1 MAIDRPRAT
10 QHLKAF
16 DFAMLFVEEL
26 GWDRPSSRQPEIIS
40 AGGQDYRLSPVA
52 DKRGVRIFHCPE
64 IPDRALR
71 QYIEREIT
79 KRAFEHLIIF
89 TDEEKTRQIWQWVAR
104 EKGKPAAFR
113 EHFWLANSAPDP
125 LIQKLDHIA
134 FTLNDEEGLTLSGT
148 TLRMR
153 DAFDREKITKRFYE
167 DFKKQ
172 HDRFLGFID
181 GLANVSDRQWYASLM
196 LNRLMFVYFIQK
208 KRFLNGDI
216 DYLKTKLAEVRA
228 EKGDDQFH
236 TFYRAFLLKLFHGG
250 LATPANARDADT
262 ARLLGNIPYLNGG
275 LFEPHALEADDNDI
289 QIADA
294 AFEGVFNFFDQYEWT
309 LDTRPIEQADG
320 KEINPD
326 VLGHIFEKY
335 INQKQMG
342 AYYTKE
348 DITDYITKNTVIP
361 WLFQNAIAH
370 DKVAFEPGS
379 AVWRM
384 LSENPDAY
392 IYPAVKKGADQPLPD
407 NIAAGIDDV
416 AQRSDWNK
424 TAPASLGLPTETWR
438 ELVAR
443 RERYANLKAK
453 AASGEISSI
462 EDFITLNLDIR
473 QFARDAIQ
481 YAESPDL
488 VRAFWKGISAIKVLD
503 PACGSGA
510 FLFAA
515 LNILYDL
522 YDACLERMEQFVES
536 APDSSGP
543 RQLYSDFRTVLDRIE
558 RHPNRPYFIYK
569 SIILDNLHGVD
580 IMDEAVEI
588 CKLRLFLKLASQLER
603 ADQIEPLPDID
614 FNIRAG
620 NTLIGYTSMADVRKA
635 TEAKGFDFDDRAGK
649 IEAAAQ
655 DLDAAFKLFREQQ
668 TALHGAI
675 GADHK
680 AQLRERLAAL
690 EKQLDR
696 YLAHDYGVDTG
707 EDLAAV
713 ASFGAWKASHKPF
726 HWLIEFFGI
735 IKQGGFHVVVGNP
748 PYVKASDVR
757 KDYAVLG
764 YVTDRC
770 PDMYAW
776 IMERAVALN
785 SKNGF
790 CGMIVPLSLA
800 FSGGF
805 QSLRD
810 LLFREFEANWFSS
823 FARIPAALFSA
834 DVRVRNTI
842 HIGQRTGGFGNHTTS
857 THRWFEVARPH
868 LVERI
873 EYAQFDTGS
882 WGGLVPKLGNQKLL
896 TAIEAAKTRNKPLDT
911 KIISQ
916 ANRNQ
921 LFFKK
926 SAYNWVS
933 FAFEPAPSYGATGKK
948 LPVTETG
955 QTSFESNQSATLA
968 HTFLNGKIGLIW
980 WMMVGDDFHVTK
992 ANFEAI
998 PFPADIQPD
1007 NLRELINL
1015 SAELRTSMDANI
1027 VFKLNAG
1034 KRIGNYNLAK
1044 CRVVTDRSDVIWA
1057 KELGIHELWS
1067 DIELAYAQIVKTDFN
1082 SDGDCQSAGVD

>member
-16 DFAMLFVEEL
+16 DFATLFIEEL
-26 GWDRPSSRQPEIIS
+26 GWDRPGSRQPEMINVT
-40 AGGQDYRLSPVA
+40 GQEYRLSPVA

-113 EHFWLANSAPDP
+113 EHIWLANSAPDP

-228 EKGDDQFH
+228 EKGNDQFH

-275 LFEPHALEADDNDI
+275 LFEPHALEADGNDI

-294 AFEGVFNFFDQYEWT
+294 AFEAVFNFFDQYEWT

-392 IYPAVKKGADQPLPD
+392 IYPAVKHGADQPLPD

-416 AQRSDWNK
+416 AQRGDWNR
-424 TAPASLGLPTETWR
+424 TAPPSLGLPTETWR

-443 RERYANLKAK
+443 RERYTSLRAK
-453 AASGEISSI
+453 AASGEICSI

-536 APDSSGP
+536 APDGSGP

-558 RHPNRPYFIYK
+558 RHPNRSYFIYK
-569 SIILDNLHGVD
+569 SIILDNLYGVD

-588 CKLRLFLKLASQLER
+588 C
-603 ADQIEPLPDID
+603 
-614 FNIRAG
+614 IRP
-620 NTLIGYTSMADVRKA
+620 VK
-635 TEAKGFDFDDRAGK
+635 
-649 IEAAAQ
+649 
-655 DLDAAFKLFREQQ
+655 
-668 TALHGAI
+668 
-675 GADHK
+675 
-680 AQLRERLAAL
+680 
-690 EKQLDR
+690 
-696 YLAHDYGVDTG
+696 
-707 EDLAAV
+707 AAV
-713 ASFGAWKASHKPF
+713 
-726 HWLIEFFGI
+726 
-735 IKQGGFHVVVGNP
+735 
-748 PYVKASDVR
+748 
-757 KDYAVLG
+757 
-764 YVTDRC
+764 
-770 PDMYAW
+770 
-776 IMERAVALN
+776 
-785 SKNGF
+785 
-790 CGMIVPLSLA
+790 
-800 FSGGF
+800 
-805 QSLRD
+805 
-810 LLFREFEANWFSS
+810 
-823 FARIPAALFSA
+823 
-834 DVRVRNTI
+834 
-842 HIGQRTGGFGNHTTS
+842 
-857 THRWFEVARPH
+857 
-868 LVERI
+868 
-873 EYAQFDTGS
+873 
-882 WGGLVPKLGNQKLL
+882 
-896 TAIEAAKTRNKPLDT
+896 
-911 KIISQ
+911 
-916 ANRNQ
+916 
-921 LFFKK
+921 
-926 SAYNWVS
+926 
-933 FAFEPAPSYGATGKK
+933 
-948 LPVTETG
+948 
-955 QTSFESNQSATLA
+955 
-968 HTFLNGKIGLIW
+968 
-980 WMMVGDDFHVTK
+980 
-992 ANFEAI
+992 
-998 PFPADIQPD
+998 
-1007 NLRELINL
+1007 
-1015 SAELRTSMDANI
+1015 
-1027 VFKLNAG
+1027 
-1034 KRIGNYNLAK
+1034 
-1044 CRVVTDRSDVIWA
+1044 
-1057 KELGIHELWS
+1057 
-1067 DIELAYAQIVKTDFN
+1067 
-1082 SDGDCQSAGVD
+1082 

>member
-10 QHLKAF
+10 QHLRTF
-16 DFAMLFVEEL
+16 DFATLFVEEL
-26 GWDRPSSRQPEIIS
+26 GWDRPGSRQTEIIN
-40 AGGQDYRLSPVA
+40 AGGRDYHLSPVA
-52 DKRGVRIFHCPE
+52 DKRGVRIFHCSE
-64 IPDRALR
+64 IPDRGIR
-71 QYIEREIT
+71 QSIEREIT

-89 TDEEKTRQIWQWVAR
+89 TDEERTRQIWQWVAR

-113 EHFWLANSAPDP
+113 EHLWLANSAPDP

-208 KRFLNGDI
+208 KRFLNDDI

-275 LFEPHALEADDNDI
+275 LFEPHALEADGNDI

-379 AVWRM
+379 AVWQM

-392 IYPAVKKGADQPLPD
+392 IYPAVKHGADQPLPD

-416 AQRSDWNK
+416 AQRGDWNR
-424 TAPASLGLPTETWR
+424 TAPASHGLPTETWR

-443 RERYANLKAK
+443 RERYASLKAK
-453 AASGEISSI
+453 AAAGEISSI

-522 YDACLERMEQFVES
+522 YDACLERMEQFVET
-536 APDSSGP
+536 APEGSGP
-543 RQLYSDFRTVLDRIE
+543 RQLYSDFRAVLDRIE
-558 RHPNRPYFIYK
+558 RHPNRSYFIYK
-569 SIILDNLHGVD
+569 SIILDNLYGVD

-620 NTLIGYTSMADVRKA
+620 NSLIGYTSMADVRKA

-655 DLDAAFKLFREQQ
+655 DLDAAFRLFRDQQ
-668 TALHGAI
+668 TKLHGTI

-680 AQLRERLAAL
+680 AELRQRLAAL
-690 EKQLDR
+690 EAQLDR
-696 YLAHDYGVDTG
+696 FLANDYGIDTG
-707 EDLAAV
+707 DDLAGSS
-713 ASFGAWKASHKPF
+713 SFAAWKASHKPF

-735 IKQGGFHVVVGNP
+735 ISGGGFDAVVGNP
-748 PYVKASDVR
+748 PYLETREVDYLPRGFATLETRAIHAIFIERSDALLATTGGTSMILPMSLVSTARMKAVQEIIERDRETWYSNFAWRPAKLFDTVNR
-757 KDYAVLG
+757 ALTIYVANPTGRSAVHTTG
-764 YVTDRC
+764 YTKWTANARDQ
-770 PDMYAW
+770 
-776 IMERAVALN
+776 
-785 SKNGF
+785 
-790 CGMIVPLSLA
+790 IVPNLAYVSAAPARDSFWVPKFQHPGEPQLLAKVLNQPLTIEHVWGTGGEQVYYRTTGGLYWKVFTTSRPRFYVNGVAGSSSRETRLPLRAGFDPRTIVAILSSTTFWWWYTIA
-800 FSGGF
+800 SN
-805 QSLRD
+805 LRD
-810 LLFREFEANWFSS
+810 LN
-823 FARIPAALFSA
+823 
-834 DVRVRNTI
+834 
-842 HIGQRTGGFGNHTTS
+842 
-857 THRWFEVARPH
+857 
-868 LVERI
+868 
-873 EYAQFDTGS
+873 
-882 WGGLVPKLGNQKLL
+882 
-896 TAIEAAKTRNKPLDT
+896 
-911 KIISQ
+911 
-916 ANRNQ
+916 
-921 LFFKK
+921 
-926 SAYNWVS
+926 
-933 FAFEPAPSYGATGKK
+933 
-948 LPVTETG
+948 
-955 QTSFESNQSATLA
+955 
-968 HTFLNGKIGLIW
+968 
-980 WMMVGDDFHVTK
+980 
-992 ANFEAI
+992 
-998 PFPADIQPD
+998 PADIQGFRVSEQM
-1007 NLRELINL
+1007 LRDPQLAEAGEAYLDDLERNSIMLTREQRQTGTTQTQSFKIQRSKALIDEIDRMLARHFGFDEEELDFIINY
-1015 SAELRTSMDANI
+1015 DI
-1027 VFKLNAG
+1027 KY
-1034 KRIGNYNLAK
+1034 RIGADEDDAK
-1044 CRVVTDRSDVIWA
+1044 
-1057 KELGIHELWS
+1057 
-1067 DIELAYAQIVKTDFN
+1067 
-1082 SDGDCQSAGVD
+1082 